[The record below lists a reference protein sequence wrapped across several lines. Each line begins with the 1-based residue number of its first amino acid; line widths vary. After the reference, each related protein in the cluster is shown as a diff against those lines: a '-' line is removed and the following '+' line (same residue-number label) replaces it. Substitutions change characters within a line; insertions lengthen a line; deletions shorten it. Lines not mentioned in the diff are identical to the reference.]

1 VQNTLFKQLPQ
12 AEQYVGT
19 MPQEEPLETGNSFT
33 TNITST
39 TTFYAEAGACES
51 EKVVYS
57 KSITCF
63 TAYWCISTSPVL
75 YCQNETAIPLSATPS
90 LDCRLNGTT
99 PNGGT
104 ANSTNPTLP
113 QQQAQHPTM

>member
-1 VQNTLFKQLPQ
+1 
-12 AEQYVGT
+12 

-51 EKVVYS
+51 GRLYTVNPLPALPLIGVS
-57 KSITCF
+57 S
-63 TAYWCISTSPVL
+63 TAQFYIVKMKPQ
-75 YCQNETAIPLSATPS
+75 YRCQQTPS
-90 LDCRLNGTT
+90 LDCRLNYT

-104 ANSTNPTLP
+104 ANSTNPPYYSNRHNILLCESNKYLNRL
-113 QQQAQHPTM
+113 